1 MTTRLLSVD
10 ELYKT
15 CEKDLMS
22 FKTTSELTPLDV
34 PLGQEKALAAIDF
47 GINVDFEGYNIFC
60 IGPEGTGKQSLVRQ
74 QIAKITKNKPTPDD
88 WCYVNN
94 FDEPHK
100 PKAIR
105 LPAGKAVPF
114 AKDIERLLEGLQTF
128 LPSVFEG
135 EEYRLRLKAIESRYS
150 SQKDKFYNEL
160 QFKYKGR
167 KACILRMPVGLVVA
181 PTKDGEVITPEAFDK
196 LDDNEKEEILADL
209 NAMQAELAE
218 SVRDVPK
225 WERKMHED
233 TDKLNE
239 SITANALNNIM
250 SSLKRKYKG
259 HKAISEYLKEMQKD
273 IIKNVA
279 LFIAHDDITATTEDE
294 EAQLAALRIKNNS
307 GRLSDTPLRRYCV
320 NVLVKH
326 DKAAGIPVIF
336 CNNPTIPNLVGRM
349 ERIQQSGS
357 VIMDFNLLK
366 SGALHEANGG
376 FLILDAKF
384 LLTNPQAWEALRRC
398 LSSKKIEIETPNDD
412 SNIVTTVIL
421 NPEPVDLDVKVIL
434 LGDSFIYNM
443 LIENN
448 FDITSLFKVSAYF
461 TSIMDRNPET
471 VNLYA
476 RLIADLVRSKDL
488 RALNRPAVAKV
499 IEYASRL
506 ADDSEK
512 LTTHISLIS
521 DLLKEANYFA
531 RVNGSKT
538 IGKNHVMQALDAK
551 DKRCDQFKDITTE
564 QIRRNIIMIQ
574 TEGREIG
581 QINGLAVYDIANSRF
596 GKPCR
601 ITCQVR
607 MGKGDVID
615 IEREVDLGGPTH
627 TKGVLIL
634 SSFLSS
640 RFAKDVP
647 LSLEA
652 SLVFEQSYGE
662 VDGDSASSTELYAL
676 ISAIAE
682 VPIRQDLAV
691 TGSVNQFGKVQAIG
705 GVNEKIEGFF
715 SICKMRG
722 LTGTQ
727 GVIIPKSNM
736 PHLMLNDEVLE
747 AVKDGL
753 FSIYAIDT
761 IDEGLELLMEQPA
774 GQIDDEG
781 NYPLGS
787 INRKVQIKLRN
798 MYQKYTGKTKEDNH
812 G

>member
-1 MTTRLLSVD
+1 MASVLLSVD

-15 CEKDLMS
+15 CEKDLMP

-47 GINVDFEGYNIFC
+47 GINVDFDGYNIFC
-60 IGPEGTGKQSLVRQ
+60 IGPDGTGKQSLVRQ
-74 QIAKITKNKPTPDD
+74 QIADITKDKPTPDD

-94 FDEPHK
+94 FEEPHK

-105 LPAGKAVPF
+105 LPAGKAAVF
-114 AKDIERLLEGLQTF
+114 AKDIEKLLEGLRTF

-196 LDDNEKEEILADL
+196 LEDKEKEEILADL
-209 NAMQAELAE
+209 NEMQAELAE
-218 SVRDVPK
+218 AVRDIPK

-239 SITANALNNIM
+239 SITSNALNNIM
-250 SSLKRKYKG
+250 FSLKRKYKG

-273 IIKNVA
+273 IIKNVS
-279 LFIAHDDITATTEDE
+279 LFIAREEGGSEDNPDDLQSLKIRSS
-294 EAQLAALRIKNNS
+294 AA
-307 GRLSDTPLRRYCV
+307 RLSDTPLRRYCV

-326 DKAAGIPVIF
+326 DKSSGVPVIF
-336 CNNPTIPNLVGRM
+336 CNNFTLPNLVGRM
-349 ERIQQSGS
+349 ERLQQSGS

-366 SGALHEANGG
+366 AGALHEANGG
-376 FLILDAKF
+376 FLIIDAKS
-384 LLTNPQAWEALRRC
+384 LLTNPQGWEALRRC
-398 LSSKKIEIETPNDD
+398 LNSKKIEIETPSDD

-434 LGDSFIYNM
+434 LGDSFIYNT
-443 LIENN
+443 LIDNN
-448 FDITSLFKVSAYF
+448 FDFSSLFKVSAYF
-461 TSIMDRNPET
+461 TSIMDRNPENI
-471 VNLYA
+471 NLYA
-476 RLIADLVRSKDL
+476 RLIADLVRSKNL

-531 RVNGSKT
+531 KVNNSKT
-538 IGKNHVMQALDAK
+538 IGKNHIVQALEAK
-551 DKRCDQFKDITTE
+551 DKRCDQFRDITTE

-574 TEGREIG
+574 TEGSAVG

-607 MGKGDVID
+607 IGKGDVID

-676 ISAIAE
+676 ISAITE

-715 SICKMRG
+715 AICKMRG

-727 GVIIPKSNM
+727 GVIIPKSNV

-753 FSIYAIDT
+753 FCIYAIDT
-761 IDEGLELLMEQPA
+761 IDDGLELLTGLPA
-774 GQIDDEG
+774 GKEDEDG

-787 INRKVQIKLRN
+787 INRKVQTKLKN
-798 MYQKYTGKTKEDNH
+798 MYQKYMGKTREDNH